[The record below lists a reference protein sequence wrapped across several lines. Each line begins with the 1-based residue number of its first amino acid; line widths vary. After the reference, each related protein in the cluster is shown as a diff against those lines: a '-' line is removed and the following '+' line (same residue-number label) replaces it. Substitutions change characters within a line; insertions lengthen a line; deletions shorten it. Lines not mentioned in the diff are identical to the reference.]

1 MAFSPKKYRREFL
14 GAMLIYVIVLFATR
28 YALQS
33 MALKGLALGAVA
45 VLPALPALFA
55 TFIFMRHYATMD
67 EMYKRVHLEAFASGA
82 LFIGLATF
90 SLGFLEDAGLPRI
103 SLIWILPALIA
114 CWGLVLP
121 ILLRR
126 YK

>member
-1 MAFSPKKYRREFL
+1 
-14 GAMLIYVIVLFATR
+14 
-28 YALQS
+28 